1 MFIKESLRAERRN
14 EHNKTITENEFVTSE
29 DKGSQRVCTKT
40 LNAHVD
46 KKGKKVHFWIFF
58 FITVGGDFH
67 FFHDLQPC
75 LNSEDTTTV
84 ASGN

>member
-40 LNAHVD
+40 LNAHVKSTFLD
-46 KKGKKVHFWIFF
+46 FF

-75 LNSEDTTTV
+75 LNGEDTTTV